1 MDEEVGAPGG
11 GAASAAVSPTP
22 SADPTGSRALRSV
35 KKRQFRFLDCDCAN
49 APHAHETLIR
59 ERGGGAWGRGARRR
73 SVLPPWLVR
82 ESKTALKNTLYQQT
96 GRWPECFILGL
107 GTHGR

>member
-11 GAASAAVSPTP
+11 GAAGAAVSPTP
-22 SADPTGSRALRSV
+22 SADPTGSRALRAV

-59 ERGGGAWGRGARRR
+59 ERGGGPGGGVRGA
-73 SVLPPWLVR
+73 
-82 ESKTALKNTLYQQT
+82 AL
-96 GRWPECFILGL
+96 CFLLGL
-107 GTHGR
+107 SMNLKLL